1 MGEREKMP
9 SSFCPAIF
17 DYATKSQRPIRI
29 TFRCNS
35 MSHFLLRDLTNK
47 SVTWEKVSF
56 TSIGGKGK
64 KIYVKGLSPPS
75 CCIKESSNGNNHLER
90 CPKGL
95 KFLRFLREFF
105 GQCGLVADIFLF
117 FEDQKY
123 CAATVVYASNTGAR
137 RSLKELDG
145 TPLNGRSILVM
156 KPKQHFV
163 SDMYIR
169 KQERQI
175 INLANVIFG
184 LNWTTRV
191 LETTIVPV
199 DNHDNYTEGVKL
211 VHCIACKTIVQVNVK
226 SSPTIL
232 KSISV
237 TGEATHECSST
248 EKFEAVRQS
257 RIESKALAFI
267 RAFEKIV
274 VAASPISDYEN
285 SENVYLHQNDKESSS
300 KTQNRELY
308 TTRRLII
315 PILRER

>member
-1 MGEREKMP
+1 M
-9 SSFCPAIF
+9 
-17 DYATKSQRPIRI
+17 T
-29 TFRCNS
+29 
-35 MSHFLLRDLTNK
+35 HFSLRDLPYK
-47 SVTWEKVSF
+47 SVTWEKISF

-75 CCIKESSNGNNHLER
+75 CCIKESTDGNNHLES
-90 CPKGL
+90 CPNGL

-105 GQCGLVADIFLF
+105 GQCGIVADIFLF
-117 FEDQKY
+117 FDDQKY
-123 CAATVVYASNTGAR
+123 CAATIVYASALGAS
-137 RSLKELDG
+137 RSLKELGG

-163 SDMYIR
+163 TDMYIR

-184 LNWTTRV
+184 LNWNSRV
-191 LETTIVPV
+191 LETQIVPV
-199 DNHDNYTEGVKL
+199 ETPNKNTVSVEV
-211 VHCIACKTIVQVNVK
+211 VHCIACKTIVQIDIK

-248 EKFEAVRQS
+248 EKFEALKQS

-274 VAASPISDYEN
+274 VAASPISD
-285 SENVYLHQNDKESSS
+285 SESRESLHVHENDKKSSS
-300 KTQNRELY
+300 TTQFREMY
-308 TTRRLII
+308 TIRRMII
-315 PILRER
+315 PMLKER